1 MDTNTNDLNVT
12 EEVTSEQVSP
22 TPNKPIVKKTK
33 REKFNAF
40 VEKRMTKKV
49 WPILIPFFIV
59 MIFLIIIPIIS
70 VVIYSIIEPTGNI
83 TIFKFNLDNFVK
95 FITTSSLVWMLAL
108 SILLALV
115 ASLISV
121 LIAYPLAFILSTL
134 KSKFAA
140 RNIWLLVTMPIWVN
154 MILKMIGLQSFFHLI
169 GGNMLGTQF
178 AIIIGMVYM
187 FLPFAVAPIYNA
199 LEGQDPLYVQ
209 AALDL
214 KATKFRAFRE
224 ITLRHSMPG
233 VITAFSLVLIQ
244 SATSL
249 LIVRYMGD
257 GKITMITSIIE
268 SYFTQG
274 TNFGFGAAISI
285 VLAVLIFLIILL
297 SNLLSKKFE
306 EGKKKKWKDSFS
318 QVI

>member
-1 MDTNTNDLNVT
+1 MNTNDQMNT
-12 EEVTSEQVSP
+12 EENVLTEQVVP
-22 TPNKPIVKKTK
+22 TTTQTPIKKTRK
-33 REKFNAF
+33 EKFNAF
-40 VEKRMTKKV
+40 LEKRMTKKV
-49 WPILIPFFIV
+49 WPILVPFFIV
-59 MIFLIIIPIIS
+59 MIFLIVIPIIS
-70 VVIYSIIEPTGNI
+70 VVVYSIIEPTGNI
-83 TIFKFNLDNFVK
+83 TIFKFNLDNFIK
-95 FITTSSLVWMLAL
+95 FVTTTSLVWMLAL
-108 SILLALV
+108 SILLALA
-115 ASLISV
+115 ASLISI
-121 LIAYPLAFILSTL
+121 LIAYPMAYILSTL
-134 KSKFAA
+134 KSKFMA

-154 MILKMIGLQSFFHLI
+154 MILKSIGLQSFFHLI

-178 AIIIGMVYM
+178 AVIVGMVYM

-199 LEGQDPLYVQ
+199 LEGQDPIYVQ
-209 AALDL
+209 ASLDL
-214 KATKFRAFRE
+214 KASKWRAFRE

-257 GKITMITSIIE
+257 GKITLITSIIE

-285 VLAVLIFLIILL
+285 VLAITIFIIILL

-306 EGKKKKWKDSFS
+306 EGKKKKWKDSFN